1 MQKIERHTSAKKERK
16 PIVPLISFALVP
28 SFAILPVFVLVRFG
42 ERSLS
47 FFVAVDCVTVLV
59 LLVVYK
65 VMQRRAQFTFL
76 SVQLAAGAIFVL
88 ATVQFLQYAPSY
100 DTFFGIPDAESAYL
114 PIALFALTI
123 LCVPLLVVQKL
134 TVRVFFGVLFALP
147 VLMLPS
153 AVLDGGSTA
162 TAFVGMLTLFVGAF
176 ALPLYTMSKRNF
188 SIASFVATA
197 SLVHIGYGA
206 GALPHSIL
214 LVLLIASL
222 VFFARMLLE
231 LHYAARAN
239 HIAARLTRNAA
250 LRARGVFAFA
260 TALLILAQNGQLYA
274 LALAGGAKQLF
285 TQELST
291 LALLLQNAEQ
301 FEAPSGTLALWL
313 QHLGTLGA
321 LTFLAL
327 VGAAIYMTQR
337 ALREPEFYEK
347 SWYTLVQVT
356 AAGVGMGTLA
366 ALLMPLGSGS
376 VLLVGVLYEF
386 LCVGVA
392 KISPE
397 RAWFMTTTKRVFLR
411 RAGAPMLALC
421 VALVWYYTVRY
432 AFATRAAS
440 KSAWQEAYQSMPSP
454 HYLAGA
460 LETEAAEFRSQLTVA
475 NDAEVALDLARTV
488 TTHIVEARKKYPDN
502 TEIAQAALTHY
513 EFLTQLGVKGAVDE
527 TIAILE
533 KLYAQNPDAPLLTLR
548 YATALLEASRAQEA
562 RDILDTSSSRMTSDT
577 QMQYTT
583 LYAYVLMALEDYA
596 GAAALF
602 AEVVKTGSRDSGT
615 YLAYGISQVHTDV
628 PAARRILAEA
638 LAKFP
643 SDASVYVY
651 AALTEQIAGDRNAAR
666 AVLEK
671 GIRRATSGDTAIL
684 RTLLDELTQK
694 GSISSI
700 GIANI
705 PVPEPLSLDI
715 STTTATSTHDQ

>member
-16 PIVPLISFALVP
+16 SIVPLISFALVA
-28 SFAILPVFVLVRFG
+28 SFAILPVFDLVRFG

-65 VMQRRAQFTFL
+65 VMQRRSQFTFL

-114 PIALFALTI
+114 PIALF
-123 LCVPLLVVQKL
+123 
-134 TVRVFFGVLFALP
+134 
-147 VLMLPS
+147 
-153 AVLDGGSTA
+153 
-162 TAFVGMLTLFVGAF
+162 VGAF
-176 ALPLYTMSKRNF
+176 ALPLYMMSRRNF
-188 SIASFVATA
+188 IIASFVAVA
-197 SLVHIGYGA
+197 SLVLVGYGTNV
-206 GALPHSIL
+206 LPQSML

-222 VFFARMLLE
+222 VFFVRMLLE
-231 LHYAARAN
+231 FHYAARAN

-250 LRARGVFAFA
+250 LRARGVFALA
-260 TALLILAQNGQLYA
+260 TALLILVQNGQLYA

-285 TQELST
+285 TQELNT

-376 VLLVGVLYEF
+376 VLLVGVLYAI

-440 KSAWQEAYQSMPSP
+440 KSAWQEAYQSMPS
-454 HYLAGA
+454 
-460 LETEAAEFRSQLTVA
+460 
-475 NDAEVALDLARTV
+475 
-488 TTHIVEARKKYPDN
+488 
-502 TEIAQAALTHY
+502 
-513 EFLTQLGVKGAVDE
+513 
-527 TIAILE
+527 
-533 KLYAQNPDAPLLTLR
+533 
-548 YATALLEASRAQEA
+548 
-562 RDILDTSSSRMTSDT
+562 
-577 QMQYTT
+577 
-583 LYAYVLMALEDYA
+583 
-596 GAAALF
+596 
-602 AEVVKTGSRDSGT
+602 
-615 YLAYGISQVHTDV
+615 
-628 PAARRILAEA
+628 
-638 LAKFP
+638 
-643 SDASVYVY
+643 
-651 AALTEQIAGDRNAAR
+651 
-666 AVLEK
+666 
-671 GIRRATSGDTAIL
+671 
-684 RTLLDELTQK
+684 
-694 GSISSI
+694 
-700 GIANI
+700 
-705 PVPEPLSLDI
+705 
-715 STTTATSTHDQ
+715 